1 MPMSASTIPTAMQY
15 TTAAPE
21 TMTSSSSSNQSSVD
35 TKCVVSSSSVKKMVC
50 GFSVLLI
57 RVVLIDW
64 SGSEDSNLLSF
75 YNNTNEHSM
84 TKSFSSGP
92 LPGFSPWLPSVPL
105 HGRTLVNFNLNLLHE
120 KLLGDLSVT
129 FALAGYFPLS
139 HQSTAYSLPCAMYS
153 AARCWLPSVGDT

>member
-1 MPMSASTIPTAMQY
+1 MKQKAMPMSASTIPTAMQY

-21 TMTSSSSSNQSSVD
+21 TMISSSSSNQSSVD

-84 TKSFSSGP
+84 TKSFFFRP
-92 LPGFSPWLPSVPL
+92 TAGFSPRGCLPHRCTEGLWL
-105 HGRTLVNFNLNLLHE
+105 TLILIYYM
-120 KLLGDLSVT
+120 KKTS
-129 FALAGYFPLS
+129 
-139 HQSTAYSLPCAMYS
+139 
-153 AARCWLPSVGDT
+153 R